1 MHLTGSNK
9 AQASIGM
16 SIKLALSLILIQ
28 HAVRQRSWL
37 VTNDAF
43 LNMHQPFAAYHRVIR
58 SFHTKRKISFPL
70 PDPSILIHLPIPK
83 KKNLGIISPIKLF
96 SHHNYIAID
105 SSDIMQL
112 ISRKVLYL
120 FFFEI

>member
-1 MHLTGSNK
+1 MYLTGSNK

-43 LNMHQPFAAYHRVIR
+43 LRLNMLEPFAAYHRVIR
-58 SFHTKRKISFPL
+58 SFDTKRDLSPFPI
-70 PDPSILIHLPIPK
+70 SILIHLQSRCSKI
-83 KKNLGIISPIKLF
+83 LGSSPSPIKLF
-96 SHHNYIAID
+96 SHHIIDID
-105 SSDIMQL
+105 SSDDYAINL
-112 ISRKVLYL
+112 
-120 FFFEI
+120 